1 VTEDSVLI
9 VGVVQA
15 PFGVRGWVKLHSYT
29 APVDNILKYS
39 PWICLGDPGDRREL
53 CEGRRNGEG
62 LVARFKGIDDR
73 DAAVLA
79 RAKPVYA
86 SRASFPSPAP
96 GEYYWADLI
105 GLAVRN
111 LQGLDLGVV
120 ADMMSTG
127 AHDVMV
133 LAGERERL
141 VPFVRNR
148 FVKDVNLE
156 QGYILVD
163 WDGDF

>member
-1 VTEDSVLI
+1 MLV

-29 APVDNILKYS
+29 IPVDNILRYS
-39 PWICLGDPGDRREL
+39 PWICLEDPDDRREL

-73 DAAVLA
+73 DAAAIA
-79 RAKPVYA
+79 RARPVYA
-86 SRASFPSPAP
+86 NRASFPPPAP

-105 GLAVRN
+105 GLAVGN
-111 LQGLDLGVV
+111 LQGINLGVV
-120 ADMMSTG
+120 SDMMSTG

-133 LAGERERL
+133 LAGDRERL
-141 VPFVRNR
+141 VPFVKNH

-163 WDGDF
+163 WDEDF

>member
-1 VTEDSVLI
+1 MLV

-29 APVDNILKYS
+29 IPVDNILRYS
-39 PWICLGDPGDRREL
+39 PWICLEDPDDRREL

-73 DAAVLA
+73 DAAAIA
-79 RAKPVYA
+79 RARPVYA
-86 SRASFPSPAP
+86 NRASFPPPAP

-111 LQGLDLGVV
+111 LQGINLGVV
-120 ADMMSTG
+120 SDMMSTG

-133 LAGERERL
+133 LAGDRERL
-141 VPFVRNR
+141 VPFVKNH
-148 FVKDVNLE
+148 FVKNVNLE

-163 WDGDF
+163 WDEDF